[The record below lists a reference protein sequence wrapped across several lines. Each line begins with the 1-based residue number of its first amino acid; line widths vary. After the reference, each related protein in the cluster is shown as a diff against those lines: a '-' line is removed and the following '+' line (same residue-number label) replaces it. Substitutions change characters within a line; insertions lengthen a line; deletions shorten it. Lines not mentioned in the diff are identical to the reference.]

1 MTLLGQI
8 DEQELAP
15 FFQPLQNLI
24 TKVTT
29 LVNDIKT
36 DVMNFYNVSCMI
48 SLNILINL

>member
-29 LVNDIKT
+29 LVIL
-36 DVMNFYNVSCMI
+36 FY
-48 SLNILINL
+48 LTGAQINNMPQSKDS